1 MKSADIKIRLLYA
14 LVTGFVLILFSGDF
28 AFASESGGGWRSI
41 YDLVLRW
48 INFGIIVF
56 LIVKFGK
63 KPLMNFLHNRKESLA
78 RDIGI
83 LEKEK
88 EKVNQSIKETKLQ
101 LEESV
106 GHFAELKERIVRQGE
121 KQKEKI
127 VEGARI
133 QSGLMI
139 EASGQ
144 KVEAIIQNAKN
155 SFRTELIDAAFKTA
169 MEKIA
174 DEITDEDN
182 RKLLIQYIDHTAA
195 IVQSSPSK

>member
-1 MKSADIKIRLLYA
+1 MKSADIKRRLFYA
-14 LVTGFVLILFSGDF
+14 LVAGFVLILISGNF
-28 AFASESGGGWRSI
+28 AFASESVGGWRST

-48 INFGIIVF
+48 MNFGIIVF

-63 KPLMNFLHNRKESLA
+63 KPLMNFLHTRKESLA

-101 LEESV
+101 LEESA

-127 VEGARI
+127 VENARI

-155 SFRTELIDAAFKTA
+155 SFRAELIDAAFKAA
-169 MEKIA
+169 MEKIE

-182 RKLLIQYIDHTAA
+182 RKFLIQYIDHTAA
-195 IVQSSPSK
+195 IVQSSSNN